1 MTRIEAKQNLLKKKE
16 LLLKLKESGLSYSQM
31 GKVANEINPNL
42 FPKKLTRQRIGII
55 ITYEKAN

>member
-1 MTRIEAKQNLLKKKE
+1 MTTRIEAKQNLLKKKE

-42 FPKKLTRQRIGII
+42 FPNKLTRQRIGII
-55 ITYEKAN
+55 ITYSN